1 MRTFIIEY
9 IKRKA
14 ESDVKVNLEVHIN
27 LWNFKKQETI
37 FDFGFMID
45 AIDEINSIIL
55 YVPFKIKEV
64 QDLGKKISSNP
75 VLVDAVFNERC
86 ETVKFY
92 PKRIKVKKNGRL

>member
-9 IKRKA
+9 IKRKV

-45 AIDEINSIIL
+45 TVDEIKSIIL

-64 QDLGKKISSNP
+64 QDLGKKISSNQ

-86 ETVKFY
+86 EKGKFY
-92 PKRIKVKKNGRL
+92 TKLIKSTKIF